1 MTKKNVPI
9 IEMETKTL
17 EKILDSNKHKDSHEM
32 IKQELNFRKQNFNSD
47 LSVNENN
54 YINFNNM
61 VKTFKG
67 V

>member
-54 YINFNNM
+54 YIYLTNM
-61 VKTFKG
+61 VNVFII
-67 V
+67 

>member
-17 EKILDSNKHKDSHEM
+17 EKILASNKHKDSHKM
-32 IKQELNFRKQNFNSD
+32 IKQELNFRKQNFNSS

-54 YINFNNM
+54 HINFNNM